1 MSESYKKAIE
11 ITTAGR
17 TGTFVGFQNGITAQ
31 AVNISGTFIYNSS
44 KAQAGLTGIT
54 LGVAGGAIVPI
65 NCTKIQPSTHNVL
78 GFMV

>member
-31 AVNISGTFIYNSS
+31 SVQISGTFIYNSS
-44 KAQAGLTGIT
+44 KVQGAGIT

-65 NCTKIQPSTHNVL
+65 NCTKIQPSNHNVL